1 MQMIINNEVQNGLI
15 KMKYYVNHPWKFR
28 FGELAYMSGLLQ
40 VISGVLIAF
49 VNYNVIF
56 ASPDVLDLAKDFTA
70 LIIIADIDNEFA
82 SLSKQDDIKSVLED
96 AEYGHTFKV

>member
-15 KMKYYVNHPWKFR
+15 KMKYCVNHPWKFR
-28 FGELAYMSGLLQ
+28 FGSLAYMSGILQ
-40 VISGVLIAF
+40 VISGVFIAV

-56 ASPDVLDLAKDFTA
+56 ASLDVLDLAKDFTA

-82 SLSKQDDIKSVLED
+82 SLSKQDAIKSVLED
-96 AEYGHTFKV
+96 EEYG